1 MKTAFKYIGL
11 GLLAVIVLV
20 MLIATTKPN
29 EFRVERSRTIAAP
42 ADSLQLLLTDFHAW
56 TRWSPYEALDPDMKR
71 TYSGMPNGVGA
82 VYSWEGKKAGSGR
95 MEILSVA
102 PGGVRIALDF
112 TEPMTAHNTAEFL
125 FEPQGNATKVTWA
138 MYGANNFVSKMFSVF
153 VSMDKIVGKDF
164 ETGLAN
170 MEKAASH

>member
-42 ADSLQLLLTDFHAW
+42 ADSLLPLLTDFRAW
-56 TRWSPYEALDPDMKR
+56 TRWSPYESLDANMKR
-71 TYSGMPNGVGA
+71 TYRGAPNGVGA
-82 VYSWEGKKAGSGR
+82 VYTWEGKKSGSGR
-95 MEILSVA
+95 MEILSVL
-102 PGGVRIALDF
+102 PGAVKIALDF

-125 FEPQGNATKVTWA
+125 FVPEGTGTRVTWA
-138 MYGANNFVSKMFSVF
+138 MYGANNFVSKMFNVF
-153 VSMDKIVGKDF
+153 VSMDQIVGKDF

-170 MEKAASH
+170 MEKAATH

>member
-42 ADSLQLLLTDFHAW
+42 ADSLQQLLTDFHAW

-112 TEPMTAHNTAEFL
+112 TTPPVFL
-125 FEPQGNATKVTWA
+125 NVGHRPSQLAKCFTVGHFVKSVPSSLMSVNALTR
-138 MYGANNFVSKMFSVF
+138 
-153 VSMDKIVGKDF
+153 SMPSIAVRSTPVAK
-164 ETGLAN
+164 
-170 MEKAASH
+170 